1 MTKSPT
7 KPIDTTTNTRLYMK
21 QVASRQQQQVMSS
34 TMGNST
40 MNTNFERRA
49 SANIPYTKKNTAT
62 RSEVSDIFGE
72 ATTMATATG
81 SPTFRHGHALSVNAS
96 DIQHQGSRL

>member
-40 MNTNFERRA
+40 MQTNFERRA
-49 SANIPYTKKNTAT
+49 SANIPYMKKNTAT

-81 SPTFRHGHALSVNAS
+81 SPTFRHALSVNAS
-96 DIQHQGSRL
+96 DTQHQGSRL